1 MQSIALHTFLC
12 CLLALTGERR
22 SSQERPVQVPS
33 SESSQLAGSWSCAG
47 NFRNGKVH
55 RASFTGSMI
64 LSGKWLELT
73 ETDLEPA
80 TRYVAKYLIGYD
92 SQGGHLIEFD
102 ANTFGAATYSSTDGW
117 RHGVLTMESHAS
129 LSVKAPY
136 VANRFVYTIGGAK
149 TFTVDWQIQKTAED
163 SWVTSDH
170 LLCERTD

>member
-1 MQSIALHTFLC
+1 MQSMAIHTFLC
-12 CLLALTGERR
+12 CLSALTGGRR
-22 SSQERPVQVPS
+22 PSQEEHVQTPS
-33 SESSQLAGSWSCAG
+33 SKSSQLLGSWSCAG

-55 RASFTGSMI
+55 RASYTDSMI

-80 TRYVAKYLIGYD
+80 TRYVAKYLIGYET
-92 SQGGHLIEFD
+92 QGGHLVEFD
-102 ANTFGAATYSSTDGW
+102 ANTFGAATYSSKDGW
-117 RHGVLTMESHAS
+117 QRGVLTMEAHAY

-136 VANRFVYTIGGAK
+136 VADRFVYTIGGAK